1 MIEESSF
8 TEEKL
13 KKEVLERYGIEINK
27 IKIIN
32 KGTANIYKVFSNDNI
47 YVIKEFQSK
56 YSKDDVLREINAIEY
71 LRQKSDI
78 PLPEY
83 IKCKNGELYFL
94 HKQKVS
100 IIQKFIEGKV
110 FNKNEGNYEQ
120 LIESAYYLGKIIDG
134 FRDYKTSENI
144 SIKNWYS
151 KEEIEKANQKYNSML
166 EKIGNSEIELKI
178 KEDILFKKKLLQN
191 LEQIIDFSEINKI
204 THKVSHGDYS
214 NLQFIYNKDNKV
226 KAILDFIKVK
236 RLPIVWEI
244 ARSYSYIDKEV
255 KNGELNINNI
265 VDYTKEVSKVT
276 ELNKYDLKYLPYVYL
291 IQLARSTFGYDEYFK
306 DVKNKEELLN
316 FAFYRTNICRNL
328 YKQSNEISNRLL
340 EIKGD

>member
-13 KKEVLERYGIEINK
+13 KEEILKRYGIEINK
-27 IKIIN
+27 IEIIN
-32 KGTANIYKVFSNDNI
+32 KGTANIYKVFSNSSTYI
-47 YVIKEFQSK
+47 IKEFQSK

-71 LRQKSDI
+71 LKHKSDV

-83 IKCKNGELYFL
+83 IKCKNGKFYFL
-94 HKQKVS
+94 YNQKVV
-100 IIQKFIEGKV
+100 IMQQFITGKV

-120 LIESAYYLGKIIDG
+120 LLESAYYLGKIING
-134 FRDYKTSENI
+134 FEDYTTSENI
-144 SIKNWYS
+144 SINNWYS
-151 KEEIEKANQKYNSML
+151 KEEIEKANQKYNSMI
-166 EKIGNSEIELKI
+166 EKVGDSKIDLKI
-178 KEDILFKKKLLQN
+178 KEDIIFKKQLLQD
-191 LEQIIDFSEINKI
+191 LEEIIDFTEINKI

-214 NLQFIYNKDNKV
+214 NLQFIYNKDNKI

-236 RLPIVWEI
+236 KLPIVWEI
-244 ARSYSYIDKEV
+244 ARSYSYIDKEAR
-255 KNGELNINNI
+255 NGKFNINNI
-265 VDYTKEVSKVT
+265 VDYTKEVSKIT

-328 YKQSNEISNRLL
+328 YEQANEISNRLL
-340 EIKGD
+340 EIRGD